1 MKGKEAGRLNK
12 RAEGTAYE
20 KRAAQ
25 YLTQRGYQIL
35 VYNYRCKQGEIDLI
49 ARDGEYLVF
58 VEVKYRKDA
67 RSGYGSEAVGW
78 QKQKRI
84 INSARWYLA
93 QRGIGDDQPC
103 RFDVVSFL
111 GEGITLIKDAFS
123 C

>member
-1 MKGKEAGRLNK
+1 MNR

-25 YLTQRGYQIL
+25 YLEERGYKVL
-35 VYNYRCKQGEIDLI
+35 SHNYRCRQGEVDLI
-49 ARDGEYLVF
+49 AQDGEYLVF

-67 RSGYGSEAVGW
+67 RSGYGSEAVSW
-78 QKQKRI
+78 QKQRRI
-84 INSARWYLA
+84 INTARWYLA
-93 QRGIGDDQPC
+93 QHERNADTPC

-111 GEGITLIKDAFS
+111 GEQITLIKDAFS

>member
-25 YLTQRGYQIL
+25 YLMQRGYRIL
-35 VYNYRCKQGEIDLI
+35 AYNYRCKQGEIDLI

-67 RSGYGSEAVGW
+67 RSGYGSEAVDW

-93 QRGIGDDQPC
+93 QHGTGDDQPC

-111 GEGITLIKDAFS
+111 GERITLIKDAFS